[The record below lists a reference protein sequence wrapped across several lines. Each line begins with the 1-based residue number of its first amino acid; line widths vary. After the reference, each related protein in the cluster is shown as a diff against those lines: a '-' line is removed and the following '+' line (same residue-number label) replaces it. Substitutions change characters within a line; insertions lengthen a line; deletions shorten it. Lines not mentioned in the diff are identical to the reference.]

1 MTSMLSMNESYEK
14 SDAGKAPLV
23 LVTGGAGF
31 IGSHLVRALLSEG
44 YAVRGLDD
52 FSTGKR
58 ANIAAFLDHPNFELL
73 AGDIR
78 DAEICRKA
86 CEGVTY
92 VFHEAAKASVAE
104 SMEKPELYEDV
115 NIRGTG
121 NLLEASRENG
131 VRRFIFASSSAVYG
145 EPPAFPLR
153 EGEESEPISVYARTK
168 AEAEASARSCY
179 EKYGLET
186 IGLRYFN
193 VFGPGQD
200 PNGPYAAVI
209 PHFIGAMRRG
219 ERPVIEG
226 DGQQTRD
233 FTAAADVVRANLLAM
248 RAPAEKAAGKVY
260 NIASGEEH
268 SILELYEI
276 LAEAFGFTEG
286 PIFGPPRKGDI
297 RRSLASIERAREA
310 FGYEPQ
316 ADFREALTELLK
328 QKTESLR

>member
-14 SDAGKAPLV
+14 SDADKAPLV

-31 IGSHLVRALLSEG
+31 IGSHLCDALLGQG
-44 YAVRGLDD
+44 YAVRCLDD
-52 FSTGKR
+52 FSAGKR
-58 ANIAAFLDHPNFELL
+58 ENL
-73 AGDIR
+73 AGFFHHPAFECMEGDLR
-78 DAEICRKA
+78 DFEACRRA
-86 CEGVTY
+86 CEGATY
-92 VFHEAAKASVAE
+92 VFHEAARVSVAE
-104 SMEKPELYEDV
+104 SVLHPELYGAV
-115 NIRGTG
+115 NAKGTE
-121 NLLEASRENG
+121 NLLEAARRAG
-131 VRRFIFASSSAVYG
+131 VRRFIYASSSAVYG
-145 EPPAFPLR
+145 DSEKMPLR
-153 EGEESEPISVYARTK
+153 EGEEAEPISPYGRTK

-276 LAEAFGFTEG
+276 LAEAFGFTED
-286 PIFGPPRKGDI
+286 PIFGSPRKGDI

-310 FGYEPQ
+310 LGYEPQ
-316 ADFREALTELLK
+316 ADFREALTELLQ